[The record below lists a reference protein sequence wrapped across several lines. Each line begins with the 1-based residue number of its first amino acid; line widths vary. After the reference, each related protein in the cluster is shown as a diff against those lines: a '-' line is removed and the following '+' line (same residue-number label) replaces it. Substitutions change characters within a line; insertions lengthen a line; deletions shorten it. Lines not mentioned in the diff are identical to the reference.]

1 MTALFDTSVLLD
13 YLLGDKRAGA
23 VFKQFDYR
31 ALSVISWVEVMSVA
45 PEVKHETTRAFLRS
59 FERLSISEAIAD
71 EALRL
76 LQDRPGLPFHRA
88 LTWAT
93 ALVNQMTYVTVDNGF
108 VGKDEKGIL
117 IPYAW
122 NGALRTKQ
130 PRNGSGAAGQ

>member
-23 VFKQFDYR
+23 AFEQYNHR
-31 ALSVISWVEVMSVA
+31 ALSVISWVELMSVA
-45 PEVKHETTRAFLRS
+45 PKPEHDNTRSFLRS

-76 LQDRPGLPFHRA
+76 IHERPGLPFHRA

-93 ALVNQMTYVTVDNGF
+93 ALVNQMTYVTVDKSF
-108 VGKDEKGIL
+108 VLTKDKGVQV
-117 IPYAW
+117 PYAW
-122 NGALRTKQ
+122 PQRQ
-130 PRNGSGAAGQ
+130 VAA